1 MNILIVQA
9 RLNSNRLPSKVL
21 LKIGNK
27 TILEIINS
35 RLKKIKLIDKIVY
48 AIPKSKNNLKLFN
61 FLKKKKLNIFLGSEK
76 NVLQILLN
84 VSKKYKAKNIVRIT
98 ADCPFVDRN
107 LIQKMMKFYLN
118 NDFQYV
124 SNTLNPTYPD
134 GIDIEIFNS
143 RLLNLDA
150 KKSKN

>member
-61 FLKKKKLNIFLGSEK
+61 FLKKKKIEHFF
-76 NVLQILLN
+76 
-84 VSKKYKAKNIVRIT
+84 RI
-98 ADCPFVDRN
+98 
-107 LIQKMMKFYLN
+107 
-118 NDFQYV
+118 
-124 SNTLNPTYPD
+124 
-134 GIDIEIFNS
+134 
-143 RLLNLDA
+143 
-150 KKSKN
+150 

>member
-61 FLKKKKLNIFLGSEK
+61 FLNKKKLNIFLGSEK
-76 NVLQILLN
+76 NVLQRFLN

-124 SNTLNPTYPD
+124 SNT
-134 GIDIEIFNS
+134 
-143 RLLNLDA
+143 
-150 KKSKN
+150 

>member
-61 FLKKKKLNIFLGSEK
+61 FLKKKKLKIFLGSEK
-76 NVLQILLN
+76 NVLQRFLN

-124 SNTLNPTYPD
+124 SNTLNQL
-134 GIDIEIFNS
+134 I
-143 RLLNLDA
+143 LMV
-150 KKSKN
+150 

>member
-61 FLKKKKLNIFLGSEK
+61 FLKEK
-76 NVLQILLN
+76 N
-84 VSKKYKAKNIVRIT
+84 
-98 ADCPFVDRN
+98 
-107 LIQKMMKFYLN
+107 
-118 NDFQYV
+118 
-124 SNTLNPTYPD
+124 
-134 GIDIEIFNS
+134 
-143 RLLNLDA
+143 
-150 KKSKN
+150 